1 MKVKNYIVYII
12 CALILISCTNYH
24 GDYKFKRS
32 LIHNETSPVVS
43 FKLGNKN
50 ANLIID
56 TGSEISIIDDNFY
69 LSNMN
74 KFTFIENS
82 HKEITTIN
90 GTVTS
95 GVIMASALL
104 NDSIPILFYIT
115 DIDEIQKNVF
125 IKSVI
130 NIQGI
135 IGCDFLYNNEA
146 VINFKDKEFKN

>member
-1 MKVKNYIVYII
+1 M
-12 CALILISCTNYH
+12 
-24 GDYKFKRS
+24 D
-32 LIHNETSPVVS
+32 
-43 FKLGNKN
+43 
-50 ANLIID
+50 
-56 TGSEISIIDDNFY
+56 
-69 LSNMN
+69 
-74 KFTFIENS
+74 KFTFVENS

-125 IKSVI
+125 IKSGI